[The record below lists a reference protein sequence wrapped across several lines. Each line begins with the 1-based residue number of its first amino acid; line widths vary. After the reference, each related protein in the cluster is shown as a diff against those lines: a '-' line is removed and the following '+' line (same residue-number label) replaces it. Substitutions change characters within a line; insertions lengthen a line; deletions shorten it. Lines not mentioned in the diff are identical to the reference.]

1 MADLIPSQSAAGFE
15 IGADL
20 DSVLKKV
27 GPILWHE
34 ENSSLEEVL
43 SMSTG
48 WTGLKTRHGL
58 PGGPYTQGQ
67 SLIYMNN
74 VVCLEFEDS
83 LKLYKIDV
91 GLGYEGCFLGIKPGN
106 KLQSIEKEG
115 FSILFNDMDD
125 EFLLARNQ
133 RPIEGISFLTDYRT
147 SLENA
152 PDQTIHCISIHDWS
166 LR

>member
-20 DSVLKKV
+20 DSTLQKV
-27 GPILWHE
+27 GPILWYDKTPDLDE
-34 ENSSLEEVL
+34 TLSL
-43 SMSTG
+43 STG
-48 WTGLKTRHGL
+48 WIGLKTRHGL
-58 PGGPYTQGQ
+58 PGGPYTQAQ
-67 SLIYMNN
+67 SLVYMNN
-74 VVCLEFEDS
+74 VVCLEFEDN

-106 KLQSIEKEG
+106 KLRSIEKEG
-115 FSILFNDMDD
+115 LNILFNDMDD
-125 EFLLARNQ
+125 EFLLVRNE

-152 PDQTIHCISIHDWS
+152 PDQTIHYISIHDWS

>member
-20 DSVLKKV
+20 YSVLQKV
-27 GPILWHE
+27 GPILWHAPPKNLDE
-34 ENSSLEEVL
+34 ILSL
-43 SMSTG
+43 STG
-48 WTGLKTRHGL
+48 WIGLKTRYGL

-74 VVCLEFEDS
+74 VVRLEFEDS
-83 LKLYKIDV
+83 LKLYEIDV
-91 GLGYEGCFLGIKPGN
+91 GLGYEGCFLGVKPGN
-106 KLQSIEKEG
+106 ELRSVEKEG
-115 FSILFNDMDD
+115 FNILFNDMDD
-125 EFLLARNQ
+125 EFLLAVNEN
-133 RPIEGISFLTDYRT
+133 PVEGISFLTDYRT

-152 PDQTIHCISIHDWS
+152 PDQTIHYISIHDWS